1 MTLNA
6 IFYVFAAVL
15 YLAAAFGI
23 YKTLQ
28 EPEPTEKFWIR
39 PLIFAGLMIQA
50 YLIYEA
56 LFLYGTPHFGM
67 ALALTITLFTC
78 TFLLLLESFFSKIG
92 AMLVFVLPLSAV
104 SMLLPLL
111 LPGSPLA
118 PETASGPFRLHLLLA
133 ILAYSVMTMAL
144 IQGLLLM
151 AVHKRVRAKDFVTHE
166 GAKHVNILDNMPSMM
181 EMEKILFRL
190 IWVGFIVLTAA
201 ILFGAVYSQELFG
214 QAFRFDHKTV
224 TTCMAWVIFGILL
237 LGHHLRGWR
246 GKFAALWTVIGFCV
260 LMVSY
265 IGVRFVMEVVPGA

>member
-39 PLIFAGLMIQA
+39 PLICAGLMIQA

-111 LPGSPLA
+111 LPGSPLE

-144 IQGLLLM
+144 NQGLL
-151 AVHKRVRAKDFVTHE
+151 
-166 GAKHVNILDNMPSMM
+166 
-181 EMEKILFRL
+181 
-190 IWVGFIVLTAA
+190 
-201 ILFGAVYSQELFG
+201 
-214 QAFRFDHKTV
+214 
-224 TTCMAWVIFGILL
+224 
-237 LGHHLRGWR
+237 
-246 GKFAALWTVIGFCV
+246 
-260 LMVSY
+260 
-265 IGVRFVMEVVPGA
+265 